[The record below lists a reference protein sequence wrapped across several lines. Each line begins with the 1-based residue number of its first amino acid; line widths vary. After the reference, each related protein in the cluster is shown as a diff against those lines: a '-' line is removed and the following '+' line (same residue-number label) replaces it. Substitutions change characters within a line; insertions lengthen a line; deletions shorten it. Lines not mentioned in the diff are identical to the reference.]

1 MKVKSESEVAQ
12 LCPTLSDPTGCSPPG
27 SSTHGIFQ
35 ARVLGWGAKPGIKPR
50 SPALQA
56 DSLQSKPPRKPK
68 KTGVGSLPLLQEFF
82 PTQESNPGLQHC
94 RWILYQLSYQ
104 GWFTIRTVPLTLLFS
119 NTMLAFLK
127 AAIVIHALRASC
139 FFTLNKPPPIPF

>member
-1 MKVKSESEVAQ
+1 MGS
-12 LCPTLSDPTGCSPPG
+12 CS
-27 SSTHGIFQ
+27 
-35 ARVLGWGAKPGIKPR
+35 
-50 SPALQA
+50 
-56 DSLQSKPPRKPK
+56 
-68 KTGVGSLPLLQEFF
+68 LLQGTFT
-82 PTQESNPGLQHC
+82 TQGSNSGLLHC

-139 FFTLNKPPPIPF
+139 FFDDPADVGNLISGSSAQLEHQEVHGSRIAEAWLGEF